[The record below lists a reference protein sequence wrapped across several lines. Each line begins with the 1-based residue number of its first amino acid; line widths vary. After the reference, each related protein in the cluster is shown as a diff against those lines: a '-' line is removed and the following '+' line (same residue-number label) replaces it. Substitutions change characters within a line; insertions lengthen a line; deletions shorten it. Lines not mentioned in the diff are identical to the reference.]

1 MQRKTLFSIALLAT
15 VAVATGAWFTTSRG
29 AVDPGDGA
37 RSARAGRSGEGA
49 PVAVVTALAERAN
62 MPVRKRAIG
71 FVETPASV
79 VVKSRLDSQLM
90 EQNVVDGQFVKAGDL
105 LFTLDDRDLKAQ
117 IEKDEAAIA
126 RDQALHKRTEADLT
140 RYQQLLLKNAGTQQS
155 VDQATADE
163 RSAAATILSDK
174 ATLDADKLK
183 LGYTRILAP
192 IDGRAGA
199 VQVTPGN
206 LVGANSTGLGLVTL
220 TQMKPLRVTFTLP
233 ERDLSVLQRALGSGR
248 AIPVTASV
256 PDSGK
261 PPAQGTLN
269 FVDSTVDMTSGTIT
283 AKGSFSNDDLALWPG
298 QYVDVEIAADTL
310 MGTTVV
316 PTVAVQTGQKGAYV
330 YVAKADQT
338 AELRQIKVA
347 LSDGDRTALSEGLE
361 PGERV
366 VTDGQMRLKTGVRIR
381 ERAAK
386 DSAPADP
393 AAQGTPIAQ
402 GAKS

>member
-1 MQRKTLFSIALLAT
+1 MQRKTLLSIAFLAA
-15 VAVATGAWFTTSRG
+15 VAVSTGAWFTTSRG
-29 AVDPGDGA
+29 AVDPGEGA
-37 RSARAGRSGEGA
+37 RAARAGRSGEGA
-49 PVAVVTALAERAN
+49 PVAVVTAQAERAN

-90 EQNVVDGQFVKAGDL
+90 EQHVVDGQFVKAGDL

-126 RDQALHKRTEADLT
+126 RDQAVHKRTEADLA

-261 PPAQGTLN
+261 PPAQGILN

-283 AKGSFSNDDLALWPG
+283 AKASFSNDDLALWPG

-310 MGTTVV
+310 IGTTVV

-386 DSAPADP
+386 DGAPADP
-393 AAQGTPIAQ
+393 ASQGTPIAQ

>member
-37 RSARAGRSGEGA
+37 RAARAGRSGEGA
-49 PVAVVTALAERAN
+49 AVAVVTAQAERAN

-90 EQNVVDGQFVKAGDL
+90 EQHVVDGQFVKAGDL

-126 RDQALHKRTEADLT
+126 RDQAVHKRTEADLA
-140 RYQQLLLKNAGTQQS
+140 RYQQLLVKNAGTQQS

-163 RSAAATILSDK
+163 RSAAATILADK

-233 ERDLSVLQRALGSGR
+233 ERDLPVLQRALGSGR

-283 AKGSFSNDDLALWPG
+283 AKASFSNDDLALWPG

-347 LSDGDRTALSEGLE
+347 LSDGDRTALSEGLD

-386 DSAPADP
+386 DGAPADP
-393 AAQGTPIAQ
+393 ASQGTPVAQ